1 MSKSFYGMLLC
12 ALSVA
17 ACSTP
22 VPLQD
27 RLLEHDAE
35 INEVI
40 ARMTLEEKVE
50 MLHSKT
56 NMSSRTSSTPTAPSA
71 YARRAS
77 PQASSPPDGSLTPPP
92 TSPPAQ
98 HSPPPGLP
106 NSPTSTAPAWGVRLA
121 SGARTSSSDPQ
132 STSSGSPSAVAP
144 TSTSPR
150 TPFSAPTSPP
160 NTSRACRTPA
170 PPPAALRPQQPG
182 DQPRH
187 RQRRR

>member
-56 NMSSRTSSTPTAPSA
+56 NMSSEGVPSQGIQDIK
-71 YARRAS
+71 YT
-77 PQASSPPDGSLTPPP
+77 DGPFGIRP
-92 TSPPAQ
+92 
-98 HSPPPGLP
+98 HG
-106 NSPTSTAPAWGVRLA
+106 R
-121 SGARTSSSDPQ
+121 
-132 STSSGSPSAVAP
+132 PS
-144 TSTSPR
+144 
-150 TPFSAPTSPP
+150 
-160 NTSRACRTPA
+160 
-170 PPPAALRPQQPG
+170 
-182 DQPRH
+182 
-187 RQRRR
+187 

>member
-1 MSKSFYGMLLC
+1 MRKSFYGMLLC

-56 NMSSRTSSTPTAPSA
+56 NMSSGHPGHQVH
-71 YARRAS
+71 RR
-77 PQASSPPDGSLTPPP
+77 SLRHTRGGRP
-92 TSPPAQ
+92 
-98 HSPPPGLP
+98 HRLP
-106 NSPTSTAPAWGVRLA
+106 VRRLA
-121 SGARTSSSDPQ
+121 A
-132 STSSGSPSAVAP
+132 
-144 TSTSPR
+144 
-150 TPFSAPTSPP
+150 
-160 NTSRACRTPA
+160 
-170 PPPAALRPQQPG
+170 
-182 DQPRH
+182 
-187 RQRRR
+187 

>member
-1 MSKSFYGMLLC
+1 MRKSFYGMLLC

-56 NMSSRTSSTPTAPSA
+56 NMSSRRTLRHTRGGRPH
-71 YARRAS
+71 R
-77 PQASSPPDGSLTPPP
+77 
-92 TSPPAQ
+92 
-98 HSPPPGLP
+98 LP
-106 NSPTSTAPAWGVRLA
+106 VRRLA
-121 SGARTSSSDPQ
+121 A
-132 STSSGSPSAVAP
+132 
-144 TSTSPR
+144 
-150 TPFSAPTSPP
+150 
-160 NTSRACRTPA
+160 
-170 PPPAALRPQQPG
+170 
-182 DQPRH
+182 
-187 RQRRR
+187 